1 MKYKTN
7 THNWSTCL
15 CSHLYIITHYEGQS
29 SYPPQRAQCEF
40 ESPITIRLP
49 LFHWLQLTCK
59 NHGRRKKKEKS
70 STVHKFQQKLWQSNL
85 DMRKYFFFW
94 GGGKGSTIQSSQI
107 PTSSEAIKPRCKLNN
122 MVILLRLCILEY
134 CMNLIIS
141 SEKCLPKTI
150 TFVFVLPFKPI
161 MTSSSSVSGFCS
173 RKQY

>member
-1 MKYKTN
+1 MALGGLCTNMICIRNTLFNIMKYKTN

-70 STVHKFQQKLWQSNL
+70 STVHKFQQKVWQSNL
-85 DMRKYFFFW
+85 DMPKYFFFFW
-94 GGGKGSTIQSSQI
+94 GGGARDQPSKVHKFQQVVRQSNQDASSITWWYCWGSVY
-107 PTSSEAIKPRCKLNN
+107 LNI
-122 MVILLRLCILEY
+122 VWI
-134 CMNLIIS
+134 
-141 SEKCLPKTI
+141 
-150 TFVFVLPFKPI
+150 
-161 MTSSSSVSGFCS
+161 
-173 RKQY
+173 